1 MLYSLTG
8 EFTQI
13 TETTGTI
20 QNSSHVGIIEMSNS
34 DTPDSGILIYPL
46 QKVSFSDQTIY
57 LRCIDGYAEARVLPF
72 ELVTEG
78 GDMQVLKRVFA
89 DISYSGSNLAF
100 LSPTGEVLKYF
111 NLPEEIYLRSIGTT
125 FVPNFTWSALTYPNS
140 INPNLNGKPVL
151 VLHIKGDSLDS
162 PYEDWGFCNLE
173 DLIDL
178 YVPADPSIAISDNSI
193 KAAISSDTNN
203 LLTLKNNGL
212 FVISDTTK
220 VDKVDNAT
228 AGNVVE
234 LDTAGNIVD
243 SGYSALTIA
252 KTKVITMYDDIW
264 TAVGNPI
271 LQNDILTLDGS
282 SYLIA
287 NDLTL
292 GERDF
297 TVCGWAKMEPTAVA
311 WAGVFCIGSSNGPNR
326 FLRLVRHKDRYN
338 QFEVRYTTHSPYEN
352 HWVQPYV
359 TSELTTR
366 FHFEMD
372 YQHSTGKLF
381 FFFNGTL
388 CSVYTHTY
396 ERVTTDATFIGVG
409 DDTAQ
414 GGVLWTGTIEK
425 FCILDGMALHTK
437 NFTPS

>member
-1 MLYSLTG
+1 MKYLLSKQ
-8 EFTQI
+8 FTQI

-20 QNSSHVGIIEMSNS
+20 QNSSHVGTIEMSTSN
-34 DTPDSGILIYPL
+34 TPDSGILIYPL

-212 FVISDTTK
+212 FVNSDTTK
-220 VDKVDNAT
+220 VDKVGNAT

-252 KTKVITMYDDIW
+252 KTKVITLLDDIW
-264 TAVGNPI
+264 TAVGTPI
-271 LQNDILTLDGS
+271 LQGTTLTLDGS
-282 SYLIA
+282 SYLLTS
-287 NDLTL
+287 NDVMSL
-292 GERDF
+292 GGQDF
-297 TVCGWAKMEPTAVA
+297 TVGYWITGDTEFLMDWAKMFATQDGNLLIQKYKSDNTTCEVKINNVYYRFTVD
-311 WAGVFCIGSSNGPNR
+311 FSS
-326 FLRLVRHKDRYN
+326 RH
-338 QFEVRYTTHSPYEN
+338 QI
-352 HWVQPYV
+352 
-359 TSELTTR
+359 EL
-366 FHFEMD
+366 D
-372 YQHSTGKLF
+372 YQHRTNKF
-381 FFFNGTL
+381 FTFLDGALVNTITNSFARAKYTVSVGSGAAKSAHWGT
-388 CSVYTHTY
+388 YKW
-396 ERVTTDATFIGVG
+396 I
-409 DDTAQ
+409 
-414 GGVLWTGTIEK
+414 GTIED
-425 FCILDGMALHTK
+425 FFICDGMALHTK
-437 NFTPS
+437 NFTPE

>member
-1 MLYSLTG
+1 MLYSLTN

-13 TETTGTI
+13 AETTGTI
-20 QNSSHVGIIEMSNS
+20 QNASHVGTIEMSNS
-34 DTPDSGILIYPL
+34 NTPDSGILIYPL

-100 LSPTGEVLKYF
+100 LSPAGEVLKYF

-125 FVPNFTWSALTYPNS
+125 FAPDFTWSALAYPNS
-140 INPNLNGKPVL
+140 TNPNLNGKPVL

-193 KAAISSDTNN
+193 KAAISSNANN
-203 LLTLKNNGL
+203 LLTLENNGL

-220 VDKVDNAT
+220 VDKIDNAT

-234 LDTAGNIVD
+234 LDTAGNLVD
-243 SGYSALTIA
+243 SGYSALTIV

-271 LQNDILTLDGS
+271 LQNDILTLNGS
-282 SYLIA
+282 SCLTA
-287 NDLTL
+287 NGLTL
-292 GERDF
+292 GGRDF
-297 TVCGWAKMEPTAVA
+297 TVSGWAKMDPTASA
-311 WAGVFCIGSSNGPNR
+311 WAGVFTIGITLETIR
-326 FLRLVRHKDRYN
+326 FLRLMRVKLENNILEIRYFSGYDN
-338 QFEVRYTTHSPYEN
+338 GSVVKSYTVP
-352 HWVQPYV
+352 
-359 TSELTTR
+359 ELTTR
-366 FHFEMD
+366 FHFELD
-372 YQHSTGKLF
+372 YQYSAGKLF
-381 FFFNGTL
+381 FFINGTL
-388 CSVYTHTY
+388 MSEITCTL
-396 ERVTTDATFIGVG
+396 ERLTTQTSFIGNC
-409 DDTAQ
+409 Q
-414 GGVLWTGTIEK
+414 NIGGGNCFWKGTIEK

-437 NFTPS
+437 NFTPE

>member
-13 TETTGTI
+13 AETTGTI
-20 QNSSHVGIIEMSNS
+20 QNSSHVGTIEMSTS

-125 FVPNFTWSALTYPNS
+125 FVPNFTWSVLTYPNS

-228 AGNVVE
+228 AGNIVE

-243 SGYSALTIA
+243 SGYSALTIL

-292 GERDF
+292 GGRDF
-297 TVCGWAKMEPTAVA
+297 TVCGWAKLEPSALGWTGAFA
-311 WAGVFCIGSSNGPNR
+311 IGATPETIW
-326 FLRLVRHKDRYN
+326 FLRLTRYRQENDR
-338 QFEVRYTTHSPYEN
+338 FEVRYSRRYY
-352 HWVQPYV
+352 QPYF
-359 TSELTTR
+359 TPGLTTR

-381 FFFNGTL
+381 VFFNGTL
-388 CSVYTHTY
+388 YSELTHTY
-396 ERVTTDATFIGVG
+396 GRSTLHTNFIGASG
-409 DDTAQ
+409 DYSSDVWH
-414 GGVLWTGTIEK
+414 GLWKGTIEK

-437 NFTPS
+437 NFTPN